1 MQVRHRVPSIFSLAM
16 VDVLCCALGCVILL
30 WLLTLRQA
38 KAHEDTAEEQ
48 NRNTA
53 EMLQSARADR
63 DATAQLLERARK
75 YGDRTGAEL
84 ASARADRDAAYD
96 LAMDLNERA
105 RALENERD
113 ELRKQVAASQADARE
128 LGKQVTAG
136 RADAREAARK
146 LDELSR
152 HLKDARATAAL
163 VPGLRANLKEAQ
175 DRAASEAALAG
186 ALEKELARRNDDLK
200 KAGREMEVRGKE
212 LDTARTYK
220 EKWAAS
226 SARVEALERE
236 LAALNK
242 SVASLQADKRVL
254 MTEAT
259 RARAETLRARAAAE
273 NRFAGIELK
282 GRRVVFLVDMS
293 GSMELVDE
301 KTVAPNKWR
310 EVRETVARVM
320 RSMPELEKFQVI
332 VFAEEARYLLAGPGR
347 DGWFDYDAKTSPG
360 RVTEALAKV
369 KPAGGTNMYAALET
383 AFRLRPE
390 GLDTIYLLSDGLP
403 NVGAGITA
411 DEGRRLSEAERND
424 RLGRYIRRAL
434 RQDWNRDRP
443 GQPRVRVNAIGFFYE
458 SPEVGAF
465 LWALSREN
473 DGSFVG
479 MSRP

>member
-48 NRNTA
+48 NRHTA
-53 EMLQSARADR
+53 ELLASARTDR
-63 DATAQLLERARK
+63 DKTAEELENARK
-75 YGDRTGAEL
+75 YGDRTGAAL
-84 ASARADRDAAYD
+84 SSTRAERDAAYD
-96 LAMDLNERA
+96 LAADFNERA
-105 RALENERD
+105 RALANERD
-113 ELRKQVAASQADARE
+113 ELRKLVA
-128 LGKQVTAG
+128 AG

-146 LDELSR
+146 LEDVNR
-152 HLKDARATAAL
+152 QLKDARATAAL
-163 VPGLRANLKEAQ
+163 VPGLRADLKEAR
-175 DRAASEAALAG
+175 DKYASEAAMAG

-200 KAGREMEVRGKE
+200 KAGRDLQLRDKE
-212 LDTARTYK
+212 LDTARMYK

-226 SARVEALERE
+226 AARVEALERE
-236 LAALNK
+236 LAVLNK
-242 SVASLQADKRVL
+242 SVTSLQADKRSL
-254 MTEAT
+254 LTEAT
-259 RARAETLRARAAAE
+259 RARAETLRAKAAAE

-301 KTVAPNKWR
+301 KTVAPDKWR
-310 EVRETVARVM
+310 EVRETVSRVM

-332 VFAEEARYLLAGPGR
+332 VFSEEARYLLAGPGR
-347 DGWFDYDAKTSPG
+347 DGWFDYDAKASPD
-360 RVTEALAKV
+360 RALAALAKI
-369 KPAGGTNMYAALET
+369 KPQGGTNMYSALES
-383 AFRLRPE
+383 AFLLRPA

-403 NVGAGITA
+403 NLGAGLTA

-424 RLGRYIRRAL
+424 RLGKHIRRTL
-434 RQDWNRDRP
+434 RLDWNRARP
-443 GQPRVRVNAIGFFYE
+443 GQPRVRINSIGFFYE

>member
-48 NRNTA
+48 NRHTA
-53 EMLQSARADR
+53 ELLEKASADR
-63 DATAQLLERARK
+63 DKTAEELENARK
-75 YGDRTGAEL
+75 YGDRTGAAL
-84 ASARADRDAAYD
+84 ASTRAERDAAYD
-96 LAMDLNERA
+96 LAADFNERA

-113 ELRKQVAASQADARE
+113 ELRKQVAA
-128 LGKQVTAG
+128 G

-146 LDELSR
+146 LEDLNR
-152 HLKDARATAAL
+152 QLKEARATAAL
-163 VPGLRANLKEAQ
+163 VPGLRADLKEAR
-175 DRAASEAALAG
+175 DKYAAEAAMAG

-200 KAGREMEVRGKE
+200 KAGRDLQVRDKE

-226 SARVEALERE
+226 AARVEALERE
-236 LAALNK
+236 LATLNK
-242 SVASLQADKRVL
+242 SVTSLEADKRTL

-259 RARAETLRARAAAE
+259 RARAETLRAKAAAE

-301 KTVAPNKWR
+301 KTVAPDKWR
-310 EVRETVARVM
+310 EVRATVARVM

-332 VFAEEARYLLAGPGR
+332 VFAEETRYLLAGPGR
-347 DGWFDYDAKTSPG
+347 DGWFDYDAKASPE
-360 RVTEALAKV
+360 RVLEALAKV
-369 KPAGGTNMYAALET
+369 KPAGGTNMYAALEA
-383 AFRLRPE
+383 AFRLRPS

-403 NVGAGITA
+403 NLGAGLTA

-424 RLGRYIRRAL
+424 RLGKHIRKTL
-434 RQDWNRDRP
+434 RLDWNRALPAR
-443 GQPRVRVNAIGFFYE
+443 PRVRINSIGFFYE

>member
-1 MQVRHRVPSIFSLAM
+1 MQVRHRMPSIFSLAM

-53 EMLQSARADR
+53 ALLRSARADR
-63 DATAQLLERARK
+63 DTTQELLERARK

-84 ASARADRDAAYD
+84 ESTRADRDAAYD
-96 LAMDLNERA
+96 MAMDLDGRA

-113 ELRKQVAASQADARE
+113 ELRKQVAA
-128 LGKQVTAG
+128 G

-146 LDELSR
+146 LDEIDRL
-152 HLKDARATAAL
+152 LKEARATAAL
-163 VPGLRANLKEAQ
+163 VPGLRANLKEAR
-175 DRAASEAALAG
+175 DKAVSEAAMAG
-186 ALEKELARRNDDLK
+186 ALEKELARRTDDLK
-200 KAGREMEVRGKE
+200 KAGRDLDVRGKE

-226 SARVEALERE
+226 SARAEALERQ
-236 LAALNK
+236 LAELNK
-242 SVASLQADKRVL
+242 SVAGLQADKRTL
-254 MTEAT
+254 LTEAT
-259 RARAETLRARAAAE
+259 RARAETLRAKAAAE

-301 KTVAPNKWR
+301 KTVAPDKWR
-310 EVRETVARVM
+310 EVRATAARVM

-332 VFAEEARYLLAGPGR
+332 IFAEGAKYLLAGPGR
-347 DGWFDYDAKTSPG
+347 DGWFDYDAKASPD
-360 RVTEALAKV
+360 RVLEALAKV
-369 KPAGGTNMYAALET
+369 KPEGGTNMYAALEA
-383 AFRLRPE
+383 AFRLRPS

-403 NVGAGITA
+403 NLGAGLTA
-411 DEGRRLSEAERND
+411 EEGRRLSEAERND
-424 RLGRYIRRAL
+424 RLGKHIRKTL
-434 RQDWNRDRP
+434 RLDWNRPRL
-443 GQPRVRVNAIGFFYE
+443 GQARVRINSIGFFYE

-479 MSRP
+479 MSKP

>member
-48 NRNTA
+48 NRSTA
-53 EMLQSARADR
+53 ELLQSARADR
-63 DATAQLLERARK
+63 DATAQLLEKARK

-84 ASARADRDAAYD
+84 ESTRADRDAAYD
-96 LAMDLNERA
+96 VAMELSERA

-113 ELRKQVAASQADARE
+113 ELRKQVAA
-128 LGKQVTAG
+128 G
-136 RADAREAARK
+136 RADSREAARQ
-146 LDELSR
+146 LDEVSR
-152 HLKDARATAAL
+152 QLKDARATAAL
-163 VPGLRANLKEAQ
+163 VPGLRADLKEAR
-175 DRAASEAALAG
+175 DKAASEAALAG

-200 KAGREMEVRGKE
+200 KAGRDLEVRGKE
-212 LDTARTYK
+212 LDTARMYK
-220 EKWAAS
+220 DRWAAS
-226 SARVEALERE
+226 AARVEALERE

-259 RARAETLRARAAAE
+259 RARAETLRAKAAAE

-310 EVRETVARVM
+310 EVRETAARVM

-347 DGWFDYDAKTSPG
+347 DGWFDYDAKTSPD
-360 RVTEALAKV
+360 RVVQELAKV
-369 KPAGGTNMYAALET
+369 KPAGGTNMYAALEA
-383 AFRLRPE
+383 AFRLRPS

-403 NVGAGITA
+403 NLGAGITA
-411 DEGRRLSEAERND
+411 EEGRRLSEAERND
-424 RLGRYIRRAL
+424 RLGKYIRKTL
-434 RQDWNRDRP
+434 RLDWNRDRP
-443 GQPRVRVNAIGFFYE
+443 GQPRVRINSVGFFYE

>member
-48 NRNTA
+48 NRSTA
-53 EMLQSARADR
+53 A
-63 DATAQLLERARK
+63 LLEKARK

-84 ASARADRDAAYD
+84 ESTRSDRDAAYD
-96 LAMDLNERA
+96 LAMDFNERA
-105 RALENERD
+105 RALENERA
-113 ELRKQVAASQADARE
+113 ELRKQLA
-128 LGKQVTAG
+128 AG
-136 RADAREAARK
+136 RADAREAARR
-146 LDELSR
+146 LDEINR
-152 HLKDARATAAL
+152 QLKDARASAAL
-163 VPGLRANLKEAQ
+163 VPGLRANLKEAR
-175 DRAASEAALAG
+175 DKAAAEGAMAA
-186 ALEKELARRNDDLK
+186 ALEKELARRMDELK
-200 KAGREMEVRGKE
+200 KAGRDLDVRGKE

-226 SARVEALERE
+226 AARAEALERQ
-236 LAALNK
+236 LAELNK
-242 SVASLQADKRVL
+242 SVTSLQADKRAL
-254 MTEAT
+254 RTEAN

-273 NRFAGIELK
+273 NRFAGIELS

-301 KTVAPNKWR
+301 KTVAPDKWR
-310 EVRETVARVM
+310 AVRETAARVM

-332 VFAEEARYLLAGPGR
+332 VFSENAKYLLTGPGR
-347 DGWFDYDAKTSPG
+347 DGWFDYDAKTSPE
-360 RVTEALAKV
+360 RVLAALAKV
-369 KPAGGTNMYAALET
+369 KPQGGTNMYAALET

-403 NVGAGITA
+403 NLGAGLSA
-411 DEGRRLSEAERND
+411 EEERRLSEAERND
-424 RLGRYIRRAL
+424 RLGKQVRRTL
-434 RQDWNRDRP
+434 RLDWNRERP
-443 GQPRVRVNAIGFFYE
+443 GRRRVRINSIGFFYE

-479 MSRP
+479 MSKP

>member
-38 KAHEDTAEEQ
+38 KAHEDTAADQ
-48 NRNTA
+48 NRHTA
-53 EMLQSARADR
+53 DLLQSARAAR
-63 DATAQLLERARK
+63 DETAAELEKARK
-75 YGDRTGAEL
+75 YGSRTGAEL
-84 ASARADRDAAYD
+84 ESTRADRDAAYD
-96 LAMDLNERA
+96 AALAYNERA
-105 RALENERD
+105 RAMENERD
-113 ELRKQVAASQADARE
+113 ELRKQVAA
-128 LGKQVTAG
+128 G
-136 RADAREAARK
+136 RDDAREAARK
-146 LDELSR
+146 LDEISR
-152 HLKDARATAAL
+152 QLKDARATAAL

-175 DRAASEAALAG
+175 DKAASEAALAG

-200 KAGREMEVRGKE
+200 KAGSALEARGKE
-212 LDTARTYK
+212 LDTARMYK

-242 SVASLQADKRVL
+242 SVETLQADKRVL

-259 RARAETLRARAAAE
+259 RARAETLRAKAAAE

-332 VFAEEARYLLAGPGR
+332 VFAEEAKYLLAGPGR
-347 DGWFDYDAKTSPG
+347 DGWFDYDARTSPD
-360 RVTEALAKV
+360 RVVEALAKV
-369 KPAGGTNMYAALET
+369 KPAGGTNMYAALEA
-383 AFRLRPE
+383 AFRLRSE

-403 NVGAGITA
+403 NIGAGITA
-411 DEGRRLSEAERND
+411 EEGRRLSEAERND
-424 RLGRYIRRAL
+424 RLGRFIRKTL
-434 RQDWNRDRP
+434 RLDWNRDRP
-443 GQPRVRVNAIGFFYE
+443 GRPRVRINSVGFFYE

-479 MSRP
+479 MSKP

>member
-38 KAHEDTAEEQ
+38 KAHEDTAAEQ
-48 NRNTA
+48 NRSTA
-53 EMLQSARADR
+53 ELLQSARADR
-63 DATAQLLERARK
+63 DATAALLEKARK

-84 ASARADRDAAYD
+84 ASTRADRDAAYD

-113 ELRKQVAASQADARE
+113 ELRKQVAA
-128 LGKQVTAG
+128 G
-136 RADAREAARK
+136 RADVREAARK
-146 LDELSR
+146 LDELNR
-152 HLKDARATAAL
+152 QLKDARATAAL
-163 VPGLRANLKEAQ
+163 VPGLRANLKEAR
-175 DRAASEAALAG
+175 DKAASEAALAG
-186 ALEKELARRNDDLK
+186 AMEKELARRNDDLK
-200 KAGREMEVRGKE
+200 KAGRDLEARGKE
-212 LDTARTYK
+212 LDTARMYK
-220 EKWAAS
+220 DKWAAS

-259 RARAETLRARAAAE
+259 RARAETLRAKAAAE

-332 VFAEEARYLLAGPGR
+332 VFAEEAKYLLAGPGR
-347 DGWFDYDAKTSPG
+347 DGWFDFDAKTSPE

-383 AFRLRPE
+383 AFRLRAE

-403 NVGAGITA
+403 NIGAGITA
-411 DEGRRLSEAERND
+411 EEGRRLSEAERND
-424 RLGRYIRRAL
+424 RLGRYIRKVL